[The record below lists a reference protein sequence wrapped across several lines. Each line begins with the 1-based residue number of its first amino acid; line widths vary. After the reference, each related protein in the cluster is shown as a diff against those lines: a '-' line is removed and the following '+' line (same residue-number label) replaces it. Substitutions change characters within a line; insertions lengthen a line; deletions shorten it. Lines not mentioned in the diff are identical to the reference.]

1 MKPNFKTSKGSVS
14 FTTPLVVAQYPML
27 VKPDTKFDAVGVYKV
42 NFTVQDDAYWQ
53 AVIEKANEMIKE
65 YAAECAKKA
74 NKKMKLSPDLPW
86 TENEDGTIT
95 FKAKIKAQY
104 STYAPEVHQFDAK
117 GKPIKPKVEIKGGSE
132 VKLNLEL
139 RPWETSGKVGIS
151 LRPLAA
157 QVITMGTGGGDRS
170 AGGFGFGE
178 EDGYEFDADEA
189 QSTPFTDDTDMGE
202 EGDDPIDF

>member
-1 MKPNFKTSKGSVS
+1 MKPNFKTSKGSVT

-65 YAAECAKKA
+65 FAAEKAKA
-74 NKKMKLSPDLPW
+74 SGKKMKLSPDLPW
-86 TENEDGTIT
+86 AENDDGTIT
-95 FKAKIKAQY
+95 FKAKIKAAY
-104 STYAPEVHQFDAK
+104 STYTPEVHQFDAK

-157 QVITMGTGGGDRS
+157 QVITMGTAGGDRT

-189 QSTPFTDDTDMGE
+189 ANTPFEDSDDLGMEDE
-202 EGDDPIDF
+202 DVDF